1 MDYQML
7 KSSHRLQRE
16 VHHPSLAMGVYRALS
31 WLNRAEQAE
40 DVDGRV
46 MFLWI
51 AFNSTY
57 ATDVGEQHR
66 LSEQESL
73 NSFFA
78 QALHLEQPKPAQ
90 QVGTAGDLIDAR

>member
-7 KSSHRLQRE
+7 KSRHRLQRE

-46 MFLWI
+46 RFLWI

-66 LSEQESL
+66 LSEQEYPIREIRQRCRAEKGFGQ
-73 NSFFA
+73 N
-78 QALHLEQPKPAQ
+78 
-90 QVGTAGDLIDAR
+90 VGHTRLFIQM